1 MTMNQLS
8 FRRHL
13 IPTLILAMIFL
24 VGTMAK
30 AVQAQ
35 APSALKQ
42 LDDAYVQVAEK
53 VTPEVVNISSTKK
66 GAASPMGE
74 GMEPFFKQFPFH
86 EFFGDEFGKQFREQQ
101 PRHQGGR
108 MQVAMG
114 SGFIVSPDGMILTN
128 AHVVKEMDEIKV
140 TLPGKRSYTAKVI
153 GVDPDSDIAV
163 IQIP

>member
-66 GAASPMGE
+66 GGSVSMGE
-74 GMEPFFKQFPFH
+74 GLDPFFKNSPFH
-86 EFFGDEFGKQFREQQ
+86 EFFGDKFGKQFREQH
-101 PRHQGGR
+101 PRRRGGPTP
-108 MQVAMG
+108 VAMG
-114 SGFIVSPDGMILTN
+114 SGFVVSPDGMILTN
-128 AHVVKEMDEIKV
+128 GHVVKDMDEIKV
-140 TLPGKRSYTAKVI
+140 T
-153 GVDPDSDIAV
+153 
-163 IQIP
+163 